1 MAADTLAL
9 SRRGHSCRVLGL
21 LLLVAVGFQSCA
33 TAPAPRTATFQESEY
48 RPYAGT
54 GDASVS
60 GQVSMRTGDGQVT
73 SGGGCKEVLLEPV
86 TSYSTEWFEREV
98 MKNEVLGTPDPRA
111 LSFRR
116 TTQTDAGGA
125 FRFEQ
130 LPAGS
135 YYVACLMRWDRW
147 IMQGTRPVMFE
158 EAAWVHGRV
167 TLKTGEHGRVV
178 LTP

>member
-1 MAADTLAL
+1 MKADTRPPSIPDH
-9 SRRGHSCRVLGL
+9 SRRMLPLVL
-21 LLLVAVGFQSCA
+21 LLAVILQACA
-33 TAPAPRTATFQESEY
+33 TAPAPRAAAFQESEY
-48 RPYAGT
+48 QPYT
-54 GDASVS
+54 GPGQASVS
-60 GQVSMRTGDGQVT
+60 GQVSMRTGDGHVT

-116 TTQTDAGGA
+116 TTPTDAGGS
-125 FRFEQ
+125 FHFDQ

-147 IMQGTRPVMFE
+147 IMQGARPVMFE
-158 EAAWVHGRV
+158 EAAWVHARL
-167 TLKTGEHGRVV
+167 TLKAGERARVV